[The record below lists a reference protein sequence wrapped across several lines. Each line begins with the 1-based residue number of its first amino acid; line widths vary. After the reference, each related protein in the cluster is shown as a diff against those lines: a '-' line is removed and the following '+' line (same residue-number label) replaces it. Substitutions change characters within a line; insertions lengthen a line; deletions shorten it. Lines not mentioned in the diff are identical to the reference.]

1 MSEESPQPKASP
13 RGLDELAR
21 LLEGDAPPRVVDV
34 REAHELSRRPYPGA
48 LHLPWSELAELGAAE
63 LSRRLPER
71 DSAIVLLCARGTRS
85 AKAAELL
92 RSRGYRRVDAA
103 WVGIDDWDEAA
114 AARDAELHPR
124 LRSPEALERFARHL
138 GLPEIG
144 PRGQSRLLGARALV
158 VGAGGLGCPAALY
171 LASAGVGTLTIADF
185 DRVELSNLQRQIL
198 HGVSELG
205 APKAESAERALG
217 RLDPGCRV
225 ETRVLRVD
233 ASNAASLCEGHDLV
247 LDGSDDLATRY
258 ALSDA
263 AGALGVPLVHASVHR
278 FEGQLTLLDPARGG
292 PCYRCMHPVE
302 PPRGLYPS
310 CSAGGVLGVLPG
322 LLGVLQA
329 TEALK
334 LLLGLG
340 RPLRA
345 RLLIVDALE
354 LAFREFEVPPL
365 EGCRCA
371 AWRRE
376 GARSG

>member
-1 MSEESPQPKASP
+1 M
-13 RGLDELAR
+13 
-21 LLEGDAPPRVVDV
+21 LEGDAPPLVVDL
-34 REAHELSRRPYPGA
+34 REAEELSRRPFPGA
-48 LHLPWSELAELGAAE
+48 LHLPWSELGGMGREE

-71 DSAIVLLCARGTRS
+71 EAAIVLLCARGARS

-92 RSRGYRRVDAA
+92 RSHGYGRVDAA
-103 WVGIDDWDEAA
+103 WMGIEDWAERTRAGH
-114 AARDAELHPR
+114 AELHPR
-124 LRSPEALERFARHL
+124 LRTPEALERFARHL
-138 GLPEIG
+138 GLAEIG
-144 PRGQSRLLGARALV
+144 ALGQSRLLGARVLV

-171 LASAGVGTLTIADF
+171 LASAGVGSLTIADF

-205 APKAESAERALG
+205 APKAESAARSLA
-217 RLDPGCRV
+217 RLDPGCKV
-225 ETRVLRVD
+225 DARVLRVD
-233 ASNAASLCEGHDLV
+233 PSNALALCEGHDLV

-263 AGALGVPLVHASVHR
+263 AGSLGVPLVHASVHR
-278 FEGQLTLLDPARGG
+278 FEGQLTLLDPAKGG

-302 PPRGLYPS
+302 PERGLYPS

-345 RLLIVDALE
+345 RLLVVDALE
-354 LAFREFEVPPL
+354 LAFHEFEVPPL
-365 EGCRCA
+365 EGCRCV